1 MQRAAREKCRALQ
14 QRKRRL
20 VPARAG
26 DFGRRA
32 ARQFFPQAP
41 AHRRLRQSPLLAALA
56 QRLFPDNRQGAA
68 AARRALAGGRVQIVF
83 DDDDNVGAQH
93 PVAGHA
99 AAVPDAVLKAVGG
112 LVQNIVDLPGG
123 PGHLIRF
130 TVRRQWSVYRSQ
142 PSPDACTHRC
152 VEFAT
157 ETDLAIRHGLIDC
170 ARTRLTELL
179 DRDYLGNVFQYRS
192 EHWIFDA
199 GSKGRGLN
207 SRRDTLRRRLAELDA
222 LIGQEQAR
230 RSEWFNTNL
239 AVIALVFTLLQI
251 VPLNGLG
258 EWLGLTAAAASGWA
272 GVLLDASLGLLFL
285 LFLLVLLGRRVD
297 PLIYMRA
304 LAHAGRSLAEKE
316 LKALA

>member
-26 DFGRRA
+26 DSGRRA

-56 QRLFPDNRQGAA
+56 QRLFPDNRQGA
-68 AARRALAGGRVQIVF
+68 AGGRVQIVF

-192 EHWIFDA
+192 ERWIFDA
-199 GSKGRGLN
+199 GSKSHGLN
-207 SRRDTLRRRLAELDA
+207 SRRDMLHRRLAELDA

-239 AVIALVFTLLQI
+239 AVIALMFTLLQI
-251 VPLNGLG
+251 MPLNGLG

-272 GVLLDASLGLLFL
+272 GMLLDASLGL

-304 LAHAGRSLAEKE
+304 LAHAGRSLAEKK